1 MPDSIKT
8 PDALVK
14 EFKKSGE
21 FDRLRRE
28 LLAQFQNEDGTEA
41 FWARVDDI
49 ARTRLDAEDKLH
61 LKAADTLHRELL
73 QELDRFPL
81 VERAVADV
89 PALADPEFAA
99 GIRRHAESLVRRSR
113 GIPAEEDVSRGNDGA
128 RGGGDERDGRRNGNG
143 ASSHG
148 GTRDHEGMEISD
160 ADG

>member
-1 MPDSIKT
+1 MPDPIKS

-21 FDRLRRE
+21 FDRLRRD
-28 LLAQFQNEDGTEA
+28 LLTQFQNGDDGTEA

-99 GIRRHAESLVRRSR
+99 GIRRHAQDLLQRSR
-113 GIPAEEDVSRGNDGA
+113 DIPVEEDHVLPPNADA
-128 RGGGDERDGRRNGNG
+128 RDERERERRNR
-143 ASSHG
+143 ASSREKE
-148 GTRDHEGMEISD
+148 TSRD
-160 ADG
+160 